1 MSGTRTES
9 EAPPRAARPATRRPG
24 VVLPPLLLGAVL
36 LAIWQTVHSTAL
48 VSAFFLPGPK
58 AVLHAFVEEIE
69 HGSLLDYTR
78 QTLVES
84 LAGSGLGIVVA
95 LPLGYLIARSRW
107 AALALQPYIAASQA
121 VPAVAL
127 APLLALWIGYGL
139 LPIAILCALLVFFP
153 MLVNTVLGLRSLDP
167 DVLNAARVDGVG
179 RWGMLRYIELP
190 LALPAILT
198 GVRAGFTMSITGAVV
213 GEFVMGGEG
222 LGQLLAVQRSEA
234 DSVGLFAT
242 LLMLTV
248 LAAGSYGLMRLAERH
263 LRP

>member
-1 MSGTRTES
+1 MSSTRTES
-9 EAPPRAARPATRRPG
+9 AAPPSAADPAARRLGA
-24 VVLPPLLLGAVL
+24 VLPPLMLGVVL
-36 LAIWQTVHSTAL
+36 LAVWQIVHSTEL
-48 VSAFFLPGPK
+48 VSAFFLPGPE
-58 AVLHAFVEEIE
+58 AVVRAFARQIV
-69 HGSLLDYTR
+69 HGSLLGYTR

-84 LAGSGLGIVVA
+84 LAGSGLGMAVG

-179 RWGMLRYIELP
+179 RWGMVRYIEFP
-190 LALPAILT
+190 LALPAVLT
-198 GVRAGFTMSITGAVV
+198 GVRAGFTLSITGAVV
-213 GEFVMGGEG
+213 GEFVMGGDG

-248 LAAGSYGLMRLAERH
+248 LAAGSYGLLRLVEQR